1 MSAPDPQRPLV
12 ERDAAGAAEYEKSDA
27 SVGSIL
33 RFGLGLFICILLV
46 IGLVTGIQAAFTGRW
61 PDLRPARSGL
71 ADDPNVQLPPA
82 PRLEA
87 RPGQTLQELRAN
99 EQARLHSYGWVD
111 EAAGVVRIPIERAM
125 ELTIQRGLPARSE
138 AEGAQFRDQGQDIPS
153 DSSSGRRLEERSP

>member
-1 MSAPDPQRPLV
+1 MSAPDAHEPIA

-33 RFGLGLFICILLV
+33 KFGLGLLICILLV

-61 PDLRPARSGL
+61 PDFRPARFGL
-71 ADDPNVQLPPA
+71 ADNPNVPLPPA

-99 EQARLHSYGWVD
+99 EQARLHSYGWAD
-111 EAAGVVRIPIERAM
+111 EEAGVVRIPIERAM
-125 ELTIQRGLPARSE
+125 ELIIQRGLPARSK

-153 DSSSGRRLEERSP
+153 DSSSGRRKEEHSP